1 MTEEDRSPT
10 ASGPT
15 ADGPTADGRAGGGRR
30 RAGTLNGRQ
39 AEAARND
46 RRILE
51 SARAVFTADADA
63 PITAVAKHAGVG
75 ISALYTRYGSKEE
88 LIRTLCTEAMQAIVR
103 ETELAL
109 EQVGSGRDHWLVL
122 AGFMRRLVEADT
134 SSMTQSMAGTFTPTP
149 DMFALANR
157 SSQLMGELFAQVSD
171 VLRPDVVLHD
181 LSLIFEMVAAVRGQD
196 RERTQELRHRYLAL
210 IMDGLRARD
219 REELP
224 GPPPGWQELSDRWIP
239 KAAS

>member
-1 MTEEDRSPT
+1 MTEEDRAPT
-10 ASGPT
+10 
-15 ADGPTADGRAGGGRR
+15 GGGRR
-30 RAGTLNGRQ
+30 RAAGPLSGRQ

-51 SARAVFTADADA
+51 SARAVFTADPDA

-109 EQVGSGRDHWLVL
+109 EQVGSGRDHWQAL
-122 AGFMRRLVEADT
+122 ADFARRLVDADT

-157 SSQLMGELFAQVSD
+157 SSQLMGELFAQVND
-171 VLRPDVVLHD
+171 VLRPDAVLHD
-181 LSLIFEMVAAVRGQD
+181 LSLIFEMVAAVRGPNPQ
-196 RERTQELRHRYLAL
+196 RTQELRHRYLAL
-210 IMDGLRARD
+210 VLDGLRARD